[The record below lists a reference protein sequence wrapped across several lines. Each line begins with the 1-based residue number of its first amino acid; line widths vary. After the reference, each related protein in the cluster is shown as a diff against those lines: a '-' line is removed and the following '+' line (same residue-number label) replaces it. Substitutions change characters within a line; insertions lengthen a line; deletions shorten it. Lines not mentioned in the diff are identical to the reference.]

1 MLFRSS
7 SASWTTAVV
16 HEAEDGTV
24 RRLTFAELDD
34 QVARVRAGLRAR
46 GIGKG
51 DAVAIYLPMTAEAVV
66 ATYAVASIGAMVVP
80 LFSGFAPAAIAS
92 RLQDADAKAVIT
104 ADGTTRRRRTVALKP
119 QLDEALKACPGVE
132 LVAVVDNVGH
142 AITLE
147 PGRDVRWSE
156 LLAAHPDPEIEP
168 TSSSDVLLLAY
179 TSGTTGRPKEIGRAH
194 V

>member
-1 MLFRSS
+1 MESPGWS
-7 SASWTTAVV
+7 PGGTTNMGGAGVGGWRGGTPGAAAVG
-16 HEAEDGTV
+16 HEAEDGAV

-51 DAVAIYLPMTAEAVV
+51 DAVAIYLPMAPEAVV
-66 ATYAVASIGAMVVP
+66 AMYAVASIGAMVVP

-104 ADGTTRRRRTVALKP
+104 ADGTTRRRRTVLLKP

-132 LVAVVDNVGH
+132 VVAVVDNVGE
-142 AITLE
+142 AVTLE
-147 PGRDVRWSE
+147 PRRDRDS
-156 LLAAHPDPEIEP
+156 A
-168 TSSSDVLLLAY
+168 
-179 TSGTTGRPKEIGRAH
+179 
-194 V
+194 